1 MQTEGASLPL
11 GYSLRGRPLRDSLSL
26 EKSTLRIKSYWHC
39 SGNRVHYLLDDRCEN
54 FFRDKTGV
62 LIDFICNVNEISQR
76 PEIHHFQDYVDL
88 SLLIVSAEAFDQVLA
103 LVTCQQHLKVVQ
115 HLVPLGFFV
124 DADFL
129 EICVAEKKK
138 SVSEFQFGV
147 YCTKSALLLAYG
159 NTRASWPS
167 RNLARKIAPR

>member
-1 MQTEGASLPL
+1 MQLLFLDVQKFDAFQ
-11 GYSLRGRPLRDSLSL
+11 
-26 EKSTLRIKSYWHC
+26 
-39 SGNRVHYLLDDRCEN
+39 NLLDDRCEN

-129 EICVAEKKK
+129 NGNLYILLGQFEHTFLNHAAR
-138 SVSEFQFGV
+138 SFPNYLSELYILIV
-147 YCTKSALLLAYG
+147 HVLK
-159 NTRASWPS
+159 
-167 RNLARKIAPR
+167 